1 MTSPISASKWTSSLH
16 KIYLH
21 FLALWAL
28 VLMLMLN
35 WPDGYRTFVYL
46 NLIIV
51 VVYAFSS
58 GKELTFRTQVIGI
71 AVIPLIMMALHM
83 LAVGEFKLIKEVR
96 HLWLAAFT
104 CLSVLVLTRGKIE
117 HIKPWLPISI
127 MILLIIYCIAQ
138 ATGLVVFKNPHG
150 INKNPHYLA
159 LYSSLGLPL
168 AIYCLFFV
176 KHRLR
181 YLMVPV
187 VVSLGY
193 FVLHTSSRPAWIAL
207 SIAAASM
214 LLLLKGKER
223 LAISFLILVVPIG
236 LFWTNLAGF
245 GDRMSELARN
255 METEE
260 RVEIWQETWGMQK
273 ASTLYE
279 WVVGHGLDS
288 FEEDFK
294 NYVQFC
300 SAADFNSPHNSILE
314 MLYIS
319 GALGLMMSIWLYW
332 WIYSRLWRMAQD
344 VLIRGRIALLLI
356 SMVTINLLFIMI
368 TIPFISHYNIY
379 TLALLIGMIFYL
391 QERSACRPDEA

>member
-1 MTSPISASKWTSSLH
+1 MTSLTSVSKWASSLD
-16 KIYLH
+16 KTCLH
-21 FLALWAL
+21 FAALWGL
-28 VLMLMLN
+28 TLMLMLN
-35 WPDGYRTFVYL
+35 WPEGYRAFAYL
-46 NLIIV
+46 NLIIAIT
-51 VVYAFSS
+51 YAFSF
-58 GKELTFRTQVIGI
+58 GKEPTFRTQAIAI
-71 AVIPLIMMALHM
+71 AVIPLIFTALHM
-83 LAVGEFKLIKEVR
+83 LAMGEFKLIKEVR

-104 CLSVLVLTRGKIE
+104 CLSILVLARRKID
-117 HIKPWLPISI
+117 HLKPWLPISI
-127 MILLIIYCIAQ
+127 MILLVIYCIAQ
-138 ATGLVVFKNPHG
+138 AIGLVVFKNPYG

-168 AIYCLFFV
+168 AIYCLFCV

-207 SIAAASM
+207 FIAAGSV
-214 LLLLKGKER
+214 LLLLKGKGR
-223 LAISFLILVVPIG
+223 LTIGFLILVIPIG
-236 LFWTNLAGF
+236 LFWTNLVGF
-245 GDRMSELARN
+245 GDRMSDLARN
-255 METEE
+255 MGTEE

-273 ASTLYE
+273 ASNLYE

-294 NYVQFC
+294 NHVQFC

-319 GALGLMMSIWLYW
+319 GALGLLMSIWLYW
-332 WIYSRLWRMAQD
+332 WIYSRLWRMAKD
-344 VLIRGRIALLLI
+344 VSKGKIAVLLMGL
-356 SMVTINLLFIMI
+356 VTINLFFIMI

-379 TLALLIGMIFYL
+379 TLALVIGMIFYL
-391 QERSACRPDEA
+391 QERSTHCPDEA